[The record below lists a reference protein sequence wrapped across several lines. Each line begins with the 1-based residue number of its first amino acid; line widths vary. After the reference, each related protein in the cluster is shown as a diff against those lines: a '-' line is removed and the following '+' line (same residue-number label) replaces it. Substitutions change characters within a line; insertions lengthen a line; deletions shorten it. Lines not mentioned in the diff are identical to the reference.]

1 MSASINVT
9 TKPAVRINVN
19 AVVRDGSGGGGGV
32 TAHADLTGLTTGD
45 DHTQYQRSEA
55 YFTSSASFTIT
66 DQSLVITTGSA
77 ITLPSAQSMAGRVVG
92 VGAAVQTVTI
102 SPAGTDVIHGNLVGS
117 YSLAAGNGIGFV
129 SVQIG
134 SDWGWTTYARNGPA
148 SDLPEW
154 VNQSLAEGKLLRID
168 STGAP
173 AWANLAAADVPNLAA
188 SKVTSGTFDVARLPV
203 GQTSTTVAAGNDGRF
218 TDARTPTAHA
228 ASHATGG
235 TDAITPSSIGAVP
248 TTRTVN
254 GKALSSDV
262 TLAASDVSAVP
273 TSTTVNGKALSSS
286 VTLSAS
292 DVGALASNDA
302 SVTNARVP
310 QWRRLTFSDANYD
323 LSSTPNPAVS
333 GSVVL
338 QQTGTV
344 SAARTVTLPAASS
357 CPAGSEVV
365 VNGGA
370 GVTTTNTVT
379 VQRAGSDTIN
389 GATTSVT
396 IGTAWGQRRFV
407 SDGVSAWAYD
417 DGLVRRSQNLSDL
430 ASASS
435 ARANLGLGS
444 LATLSTITSSEITD
458 GTIVNAD
465 ISASAAIATSKI
477 SGLAAVATSGS
488 GSDITTGT
496 VAVARLGST
505 APPTPT
511 PYASNDWVPL
521 WSGLGGGA
529 STTTV
534 GGTAVS
540 SNNAVRYQPVWIGQT
555 VSLIGL
561 GVDVAAANAGASA
574 VVRLGLY
581 SDSSGRPGSVVVD
594 AGTASLGTAV
604 AKELTFSSVS
614 LSPGWYWVALATQSL
629 DTSGTNPGFRAVQNS
644 ASLASR
650 TSVPSATAT
659 QDAVF
664 TSSSVTGA
672 FGNNPTVTIGTLS
685 LALKIWG
692 KFA

>member
-1 MSASINVT
+1 MTAADPIVVEVGSAPITVT
-9 TKPAVRINVN
+9 VASTGLVLSVATGTVGPAGPKGDAGTNGTNGQGVPTGGTTGQVLAKKTGTNYDTEWV
-19 AVVRDGSGGGGGV
+19 DQTGGGGGSGTV
-32 TAHADLTGLTTGD
+32 TSVTGTAPISVATGTT
-45 DHTQYQRSEA
+45 TPVVSIA
-55 YFTSSASFTIT
+55 AATTSAAGSMSAS
-66 DQSLVITTGSA
+66 DKSKLDGVATGATANSPDA
-77 ITLPSAQSMAGRVVG
+77 TLLARANHTGTQALS
-92 VGAAVQTVTI
+92 TI
-102 SPAGTDVIHGNLVGS
+102 SDAGTAAAKNAPATGNASATEVVL
-117 YSLAAGNGIGFV
+117 
-129 SVQIG
+129 G
-134 SDWGWTTYARNGPA
+134 SDT
-148 SDLPEW
+148 
-154 VNQSLAEGKLLRID
+154 
-168 STGAP
+168 
-173 AWANLAAADVPNLAA
+173 
-188 SKVTSGTFDVARLPV
+188 RL
-203 GQTSTTVAAGNDGRF
+203 
-218 TDARTPTAHA
+218 TDARTPSSTLSHASTHA
-228 ASHATGG
+228 AAG
-235 TDAITPSSIGAVP
+235 
-248 TTRTVN
+248 
-254 GKALSSDV
+254 SDPV
-262 TLAASDVSAVP
+262 TLAASQIGSGTFDAARLPAATTSAQGAMSSTDKSKLDGIAAGATANSSDATLLNRANHTGTQAVGTITGLAAVA
-273 TSTTVNGKALSSS
+273 TSG
-286 VTLSAS
+286 SAS
-292 DVGALASNDA
+292 D
-302 SVTNARVP
+302 
-310 QWRRLTFSDANYD
+310 LT
-323 LSSTPNPAVS
+323 
-333 GSVVL
+333 
-338 QQTGTV
+338 TGTV
-344 SAARTVTLPAASS
+344 ATGRLGTGTASS
-357 CPAGSEVV
+357 STFLRGDGTWSTATDAGAAQKAS
-365 VNGGA
+365 
-370 GVTTTNTVT
+370 
-379 VQRAGSDTIN
+379 
-389 GATTSVT
+389 
-396 IGTAWGQRRFV
+396 
-407 SDGVSAWAYD
+407 
-417 DGLVRRSQNLSDL
+417 NLSDL

-435 ARANLGLGS
+435 ARTNLGLGS

-458 GTIVNAD
+458 GTIVNGD
-465 ISASAAIATSKI
+465 ISASAAISTSKI